1 MQWRRRTWKQAW
13 SAPLVGG
20 QSYVSE
26 GRFQFLG
33 ELGVVRSAG
42 DWNQV
47 DKSKLWLYNLHYLDD
62 LNTAGADERYDQLQS
77 LINQWNRENLPMAG
91 NGWEPYPLSI
101 RLVNLVKWYG
111 RQVDPGDD
119 ALTSLQRQ
127 AKALEAQLEWHILA
141 NHLFANAKALTFAGS
156 FYSDALGNKWLNLG
170 LRILDK
176 ELKKQFFHDGGHF
189 ELSPMYHSTLL
200 WDLCDLVNLA
210 DRSGVPEL
218 LQRAPEWRRTIER
231 GLLWLRAM
239 SHPDGEIAFF
249 NDSAFGIAPK
259 PCEIEDY
266 AAILDVNVSSKS
278 SSDGVVW
285 RHLTDSGY
293 IAIEQPR
300 AKLILDVGEVGPA
313 YQPGHAHADTLS
325 FELSLFGVRVF
336 VNSGISTYDIGTD
349 RNYQRGTAAHNTLE
363 INGEN
368 SSEVWAGFRVA
379 RRASPFGLFAGEKN
393 GTFHARCSHNGYR
406 WLPKAPNHKRS
417 WQLSSNRL
425 EVLDTIN
432 GAFETAIAYFH
443 LHPDIDLDSQNRLWL
458 ATGQVINWH
467 VQGGVARVVDSSWSP
482 RFGSKVD
489 SRCIEVHLEGSEIK
503 TSFWWH

>member
-1 MQWRRRTWKQAW
+1 MQWRRRAWKKPW

-20 QSYVSE
+20 QSLVSE

-33 ELGVVRSAG
+33 ELGVVRTAG

-62 LNTAGADERYDQLQS
+62 LNAAGADERYDELQS
-77 LINQWNRENLPMAG
+77 LINQWNKENLPMVG

-101 RLVNLVKWYG
+101 RVVNLVKWYG
-111 RQVDPGDD
+111 RQVDPFDD

-127 AKALEAQLEWHILA
+127 VKALEAQLEWHILA

-156 FYSDALGNKWLNLG
+156 FFSDELGNKWLNLG

-176 ELKKQFFHDGGHF
+176 ELNKQFFDDGGHF

-218 LQRAPEWRRTIER
+218 LQRAPEWRRAIGR

-239 SHPDGEIAFF
+239 SHPDGQIAFF
-249 NDSAFGIAPK
+249 NDAVFGIAPK
-259 PCEIEDY
+259 PREIEDY
-266 AAILDVNVSSKS
+266 AAMLGVNVPSKS
-278 SSDGVVW
+278 SSDEVVW
-285 RHLTDSGY
+285 RHLADSGY
-293 IAIEQPR
+293 VAIEQPR

-336 VNSGISTYDIGTD
+336 VNSGISTYDIGPD
-349 RNYQRGTAAHNTLE
+349 REHQRGTSAHNAVE
-363 INGEN
+363 IDGEN

-379 RRASPFGLFAGEKN
+379 RRASPSVLEVCDEGSSQRFS
-393 GTFHARCSHNGYR
+393 CSHNGYR
-406 WLPKAPNHKRS
+406 WLSGKPQHRRS
-417 WQLSSNRL
+417 WLISRDNL
-425 EVLDTIN
+425 EVVDSIEGPFTS
-432 GAFETAIAYFH
+432 AIAYFH
-443 LHPDIDLDSQNRLWL
+443 LHPEIAICPQNRLRLRSGNLVEWSVEGGD
-458 ATGQVINWH
+458 AIIVTSTWH
-467 VQGGVARVVDSSWSP
+467 P
-482 RFGSKVD
+482 TFGSQLNSK
-489 SRCIEVHLEGSEIK
+489 CIEVHFRGPKIK
-503 TSFWWH
+503 TSLKWA